1 MSKLE
6 STLEEALTDSVE
18 TYLTLNKEDMIRD
31 IRELVVEGGK
41 TLPQALETVLVNWL
55 DEDSGYYFIEDE
67 MHEEIERSCEYE
79 YDCEKIIFE
88 YGFTKSLEA
97 AKRQRVRLSDTNESE
112 VALAVLR
119 MCLPERAEIRPE
131 VEAQLTA
138 TAEYQKLAEEVQKAA
153 GENAVEVENV
163 AEGGNAAEN
172 EGGDA

>member
-1 MSKLE
+1 MH
-6 STLEEALTDSVE
+6 
-18 TYLTLNKEDMIRD
+18 R
-31 IRELVVEGGK
+31 
-41 TLPQALETVLVNWL
+41 Q
-55 DEDSGYYFIEDE
+55 IEQ
-67 MHEEIERSCEYE
+67 SCQYE

-97 AKRQRVRLSDTNESE
+97 AKRQRVRLSDTDESE

-138 TAEYQKLAEEVQKAA
+138 TAEYQKLAEEVQKEA
-153 GENAVEVENV
+153 GEK
-163 AEGGNAAEN
+163 AAEN

>member
-31 IRELVVEGGK
+31 IRDLVVEEGK

-97 AKRQRVRLSDTNESE
+97 AKRQRVRLSDTDESE

-138 TAEYQKLAEEVQKAA
+138 TPEYQKLAEEVQRAA
-153 GENAVEVENV
+153 GENV
-163 AEGGNAAEN
+163 AAGEKAAEN
-172 EGGDA
+172 EGGNA

>member
-31 IRELVVEGGK
+31 IRELVVEEGK

-97 AKRQRVRLSDTNESE
+97 AKSPAFGYR
-112 VALAVLR
+112 
-119 MCLPERAEIRPE
+119 
-131 VEAQLTA
+131 
-138 TAEYQKLAEEVQKAA
+138 
-153 GENAVEVENV
+153 
-163 AEGGNAAEN
+163 
-172 EGGDA
+172 